1 MAKFELFDAQIRK
14 IEKGQN
20 AGKFYLAAR
29 LVNVLA
35 PLDKRQKFTEF
46 DESIV
51 DQYRQFIPVS
61 KGGTGAE
68 DVKLPDIL
76 RYVSGHYVTWI
87 PPKECIP
94 FQRIYVTDVT
104 DANGKMHP
112 AGSIIKDKNGNP
124 RLYESVVVFCRYYI
138 DPDFPGQPQYYSGNN
153 PSQKGEQYF
162 GQFCVAY
169 NQVASETIVSDEDE
183 GIYQAPSQPVQQ
195 PVQQTATPPGMK
207 LQGYD
212 VNGQP
217 IYVPV

>member
-1 MAKFELFDAQIRK
+1 MAKFELFDAQIK
-14 IEKGQN
+14 QIENGQN
-20 AGKFYLAAR
+20 KGKFYLAGR

-46 DESIV
+46 DESV
-51 DQYRQFIPVS
+51 VEQYKAYIPIS
-61 KGGTGAE
+61 KGGTAQEGTQ
-68 DVKLPDIL
+68 LPDIL

-94 FQRIYVTDVT
+94 FNRIYVTDLTDSNGVT
-104 DANGKMHP
+104 HR
-112 AGSIIKDKNGNP
+112 AGELIKDKNGNP
-124 RLYESVVVFCRYYI
+124 RLYESIVVFCRYYI

-162 GQFCVAY
+162 GQFCVAR
-169 NQVASETIVSDEDE
+169 NATINNNDVDDEE
-183 GIYQAPSQPVQQ
+183 QGIYQAQQQPTSPSQSTV
-195 PVQQTATPPGMK
+195 TPPGMR